1 MPSLRDA
8 KLLGGIG
15 SILLLIPYAD
25 LAGFVLVL
33 ISLKFISDI
42 VGRSSIFTNALYAVI
57 LGIIGLGLMIFS
69 GFSLLFTGFSLFG
82 ALFIN
87 IFALLF
93 SVLLIVIAAILLI
106 LGMWFFKRS
115 LDETGDVLNQK
126 NFKTA
131 GLLFFIGAIIAITII
146 GSIVTFILFLIGAI
160 FLILA
165 FFSLPDQYTPQ
176 QPAVPS

>member
-15 SILLLIPYAD
+15 SILLLIPYTD
-25 LAGFVLVL
+25 LVGFILVL

-42 VGRSSIFTNALYAVI
+42 VGRSSIFNNALYAVI

-69 GFSLLFTGFSLFG
+69 GFSLFATF
-82 ALFIN
+82 FIN
-87 IFALLF
+87 IFAILF
-93 SVLLIVIAAILLI
+93 SVLLIVIAAVILI
-106 LGMWFFKRS
+106 IGMWFFKRS
-115 LDETGDVLNQK
+115 LDETGDALNQQK
-126 NFKTA
+126 FKTA
-131 GLLFFIGAIIAITII
+131 GLLFFIGAIIAITVI
-146 GSIVTFILFLIGAI
+146 GFIVTFILFLIGAI